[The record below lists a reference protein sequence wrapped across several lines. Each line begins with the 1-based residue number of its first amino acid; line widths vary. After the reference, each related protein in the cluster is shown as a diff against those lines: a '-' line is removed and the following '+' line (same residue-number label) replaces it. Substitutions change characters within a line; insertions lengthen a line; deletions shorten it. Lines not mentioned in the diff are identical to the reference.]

1 MAHTASVVCV
11 ATLVSLELVVLVV
24 PREPLVLA
32 SQVPLVDL
40 DLVVFL
46 VCKAQVAG
54 RVALAAMASM
64 GTVARRAR
72 MVRMVR
78 MASMARLARRDL
90 QVSLAR
96 MVRMVRMASM
106 ASMARL

>member
-1 MAHTASVVCV
+1 MG
-11 ATLVSLELVVLVV
+11 VLVV

-72 MVRMVR
+72 MVRM
-78 MASMARLARRDL
+78 ASMARLARRDL
-90 QVSLAR
+90 QVFLAR
-96 MVRMVRMASM
+96 RAPRVTAANLSCRFTLLRSRHM
-106 ASMARL
+106 LI